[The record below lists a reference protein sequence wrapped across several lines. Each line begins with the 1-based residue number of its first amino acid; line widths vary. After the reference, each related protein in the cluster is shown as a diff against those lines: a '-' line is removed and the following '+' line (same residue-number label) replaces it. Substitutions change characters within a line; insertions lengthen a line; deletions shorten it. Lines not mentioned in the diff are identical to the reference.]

1 MQYWRGIAL
10 VLLSLGYA
18 MAWHYGHLGKASVP
32 VLVLLVLLGLA
43 TRHARVRPIGHAGFV
58 LVGMAL
64 GFHALPGFDN
74 ALVIDQVTLSPD
86 APPFSMN
93 LNLDK
98 PLIGFWLLLFCPW
111 VIAARPWRAVAA
123 QTPVIA
129 SLTMAL
135 VFGLA
140 LLIGAVAWA
149 PKWPQAGGLW
159 VANNLLLVSLTE
171 ELLFRGYLLSF
182 LQKRLQPHRHG
193 ALLAVLLSSL
203 LFGLAHLG
211 GGWAW
216 FTLATLAGIGYGVAW
231 QRGGLACA
239 VLCHF
244 CVNLLHFTLFSYPLK
259 L

>member
-10 VLLSLGYA
+10 LLLGLGYA
-18 MAWHYGHLGKASVP
+18 MAWHYGQLGLASVP
-32 VLVLLVLLGLA
+32 VLVMLGLLGLA
-43 TRHARVRPIGHAGFV
+43 TRHDRLRPFAHAGFV
-58 LVGMAL
+58 LSGAAL
-64 GFHALPGFDN
+64 GFHVLPGFDN
-74 ALVIDQVTLSPD
+74 ALLIDRVTLGPD

-111 VIAARPWRAVAA
+111 VVAARPWRTVAA
-123 QTPVIA
+123 LTPVI
-129 SLTMAL
+129 SGLTMTL

-140 LLIGAVAWA
+140 LLIGAVAWS
-149 PKWPQAGGLW
+149 PKWPLAGWLW

-182 LQKRLQPHRHG
+182 LLERLQARRHG
-193 ALLAVLLSSL
+193 APLAVLLSAL
-203 LFGLAHLG
+203 LFGLPHLS

-216 FTLATLAGIGYGVAW
+216 FALATLAGIGYGVAW
-231 QRGGLACA
+231 QRGGLAAA

-244 CVNLLHFTLFSYPLK
+244 SVNLVHFTLFSYPLK